1 MRESGT
7 IKKIDDKTIAISMDM
22 SEGCASCM
30 NGTCK
35 SSRNALLAH
44 NPDRIELAEGDRVE
58 VEIPGKEQAK
68 SAFWALGLPM
78 IMLFVGY
85 GTGQLLFPQSGEGL
99 KILVSAL
106 FFGIFLV
113 VGFFVQKRRND
124 RSFPVI
130 IGKCDSSPPVIAP

>member
-7 IKKIDDKTIAISMDM
+7 VRKIDGRVITITMDP
-22 SEGCASCM
+22 SEGCAACM

-35 SSRNALLAH
+35 SSRSALFAH
-44 NPDRIELAEGDRVE
+44 NPDKIPLAEGDRVE

-68 SAFWALGLPM
+68 SAFWALGLPL

-85 GTGQLLFPQSGEGL
+85 GVGQLFFPQSGEGI
-99 KILVSAL
+99 KIIISAL

-113 VGFFVQKRRND
+113 VGLLVQRRRND
-124 RSFPVI
+124 LSFPTI
-130 IGKCDSSPPVIAP
+130 IARQPPLPDFPRG